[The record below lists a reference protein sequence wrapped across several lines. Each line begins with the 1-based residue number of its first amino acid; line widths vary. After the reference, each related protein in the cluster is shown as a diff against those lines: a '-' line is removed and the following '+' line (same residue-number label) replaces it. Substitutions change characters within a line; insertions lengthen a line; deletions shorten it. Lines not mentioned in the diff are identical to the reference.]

1 MTNLKKTNKLAD
13 ELFSVIIIGVVVTLK
28 ISPHRFDILD
38 SGALQIS
45 SLRQRDSGLYTCT
58 ARNDNGETHWAATLT
73 IIGKRLV
80 CNIRKLQYAAQQ
92 NFLNS
97 DCRNLN
103 VKDLK
108 IV

>member
-1 MTNLKKTNKLAD
+1 MTNKLSAKTNKLTN
-13 ELFSVIIIGVVVTLK
+13 EHSSVIIISVVVTLK
-28 ISPHRFDILD
+28 ISPPRFDILD

-80 CNIRKLQYAAQQ
+80 CNIRKLIWGPGGV
-92 NFLNS
+92 LS
-97 DCRNLN
+97 TKVVIGMCR
-103 VKDLK
+103 KHG
-108 IV
+108 